1 MKYEV
6 AVVLQNREVDGRLK
20 TSASVVKFKEVCH
33 QERTSRGLTVTV
45 EVPRSQSRW
54 RMRSHKGDTHIQDK
68 SDKTTSNSYV

>member
-6 AVVLQNREVDGRLK
+6 AVVLQNREVDGRLE
-20 TSASVVKFKEVCH
+20 TSAPEVMFKEVCH
-33 QERTSRGLTVTV
+33 QERTSKGLTVTV
-45 EVPRSQSRW
+45 EVPRLRSRW